1 MEPQVRYARTSD
13 GVSIAYSVAG
23 GGPATPSVWLPG
35 PPFGHSQ
42 LSWGLAPWRAR
53 FEGLAV
59 DRPFVFVDFRGMGMS
74 DRKVDDLSL
83 EALVSDLSA
92 VVDHLELERFD
103 LHATGHSGFVGIA
116 YAERNPQRIA
126 HLVLRSAYP
135 NVRSAGGDKPR
146 LRALQRLLESDWD
159 MYTTACAQQIYGWA
173 PDARDIAAVF
183 RESTTQEFALAL
195 GHSMSRIDVTDLL
208 PRVHAPTLV
217 LHRDNPFSSIEAS
230 RFLASRISGA
240 RVVVFEGAFETVDDA
255 PEELRILR
263 EFLGNGP
270 TAALPQRVEED
281 HGATRIVSPRVHGT
295 TTVLFTD
302 LVGHTAMM
310 QRLGDARGRDVLRE
324 HERITRETLAG
335 HGGHEIKT
343 DGDSFMVSF
352 GSVTS
357 AVDCAIA
364 LQRAFAA
371 RNEGADEALHVRI
384 GLNAGEPVEEDGDLF
399 GATVIL
405 ASRIA
410 AKAGA
415 GEILVPD
422 TVRGLLSGKGFVFGD
437 RGEFLPQGFDEGV
450 RVWDVRWR
458 EGSND

>member
-23 GGPATPSVWLPG
+23 GSFATPSVWLPG

-74 DRKVDDLSL
+74 DRKVDGLSL

-116 YAERNPQRIA
+116 YAERNPERIA

-135 NVRSAGGDKPR
+135 SVRSAGGDKPR
-146 LRALQRLLESDWD
+146 LRALQQLLESDWD

-195 GHSMSRIDVTDLL
+195 GQSMSRVDVTDLL
-208 PRVHAPTLV
+208 PGVRAPTLV

-255 PEELRILR
+255 LDELRILR
-263 EFLGNGP
+263 EFLGDGA
-270 TAALPQRVEED
+270 TAALPESEGSR
-281 HGATRIVSPRVHGT
+281 SGT
-295 TTVLFTD
+295 AVILFTD
-302 LVGHTAMM
+302 IVDSTTLTE
-310 QRLGDARGRDVLRE
+310 RLGDEAFRAASRALDASIRSAIREASGTPVEGKVL
-324 HERITRETLAG
+324 G
-335 HGGHEIKT
+335 
-343 DGDSFMVSF
+343 DGVMGVF
-352 GSVTS
+352 
-357 AVDCAIA
+357 AYAAHALRAAIA
-364 LQRAFAA
+364 CIDLSE
-371 RNEGADEALHVRI
+371 RNELRLHV
-384 GLNAGEPVEEDGDLF
+384 GVHAGDVIHEEGNVY
-399 GATVIL
+399 GGTVNI
-405 ASRIA
+405 ASRICGLSA
-410 AKAGA
+410 P
-415 GEILVPD
+415 GEILVSD
-422 TVRGLLSGKGFVFGD
+422 VVRGMARSSAGVEFED
-437 RGEFLPQGFDEGV
+437 RGEQEMKGVGEPV
-450 RVWDVRWR
+450 RVYAVRK
-458 EGSND
+458 GG